1 MALEQLTVQEI
12 VAQAVSRDHFLPPA
26 FAQAKGEKLE
36 KAWGVDRFDDF
47 LVERAEIL
55 SRVANHWLAQLREG
69 ESPKRL
75 SSAQGGD
82 HA

>member
-12 VAQAVSRDHFLPPA
+12 VAQAVSRDHFIPPA
-26 FAQAKGEKLE
+26 FAQVKGEELGV
-36 KAWGVDRFDDF
+36 WGVDRFDDF

-55 SRVANHWLAQLREG
+55 SRVANHWLARLREG